1 MVRSRPGLQRTQI
14 LPTVGP
20 VETSDSGAVDIFVR
34 KSEREAAEDEEDATV
49 IRGDGR
55 ADDNVDDE
63 KPAEYRTSDEV

>member
-1 MVRSRPGLQRTQI
+1 M
-14 LPTVGP
+14 
-20 VETSDSGAVDIFVR
+20 ETSDSGAVDIFVR